1 MGDVIE
7 VRNPATGEVVGH
19 VAAATPNDIWEA
31 ASRARRA
38 QQRWKQ
44 LRFDD
49 RSGIIR
55 RFHDLILE
63 RRGKILDTIQ
73 SETGKARRD
82 ALAEIVTVAG
92 TARYYLTYG
101 AEHLGIKRRKAAVPA
116 ITAAEVICKPHGVVG
131 LITPWNYPFLLGIGD
146 AIPALLAGN
155 A

>member
-19 VAAATPNDIWEA
+19 VVAATPSDIWEA

-49 RSGIIR
+49 RAGIVR

-73 SETGKARRD
+73 SETAKARRD

-92 TARYYLTYG
+92 TARYYLSHG
-101 AEHLGIKRRKAAVPA
+101 AEHLELRHRSPAVPA
-116 ITAAEVICKPHGVVG
+116 ITSAEI
-131 LITPWNYPFLLGIGD
+131 IY
-146 AIPALLAGN
+146 
-155 A
+155 

>member
-38 QQRWKQ
+38 QQSWKQ

-49 RSGIIR
+49 RAGIVR
-55 RFHDLILE
+55 RFHDLILD
-63 RRGKILDTIQ
+63 RRAKILDTIQ

-92 TARYYLTYG
+92 TARYYLSHG
-101 AEHLGIKRRKAAVPA
+101 AEHLEIRKRSPAVPG
-116 ITAAEVICKPHGVVG
+116 ITSAE
-131 LITPWNYPFLLGIGD
+131 
-146 AIPALLAGN
+146 
-155 A
+155 